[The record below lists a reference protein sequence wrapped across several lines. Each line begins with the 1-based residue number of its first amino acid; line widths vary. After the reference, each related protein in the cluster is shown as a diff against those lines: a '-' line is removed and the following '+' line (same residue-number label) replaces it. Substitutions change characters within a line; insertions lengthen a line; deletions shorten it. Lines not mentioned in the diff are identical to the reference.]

1 MMSWRLFNKGLLSR
15 SGVRYSIQLSIFQIY
30 RYSSSNPL
38 IIKKIG
44 PITCIGLNRPD
55 SKNRFS
61 IDLMKKLKEGI
72 ESFEED
78 ESSPVAVLYGERGNF
93 SYGYDLTE
101 FNENPKYFKEIEDV
115 ALIETFTSKPIVA
128 AVSGFAVGLAFDI
141 ALWCDFRIVEETAVM
156 GGYARKFGVPI
167 SDTVAKRLCYNL
179 GVNKA
184 LDLMLTGRV
193 LKSKEAL
200 ESGIATR
207 LVACGTGLGQAVS
220 FANSLANMPQ
230 ACLKAD
236 RAAIISFSKKYSDK
250 YARDIIMQTKS
261 SQKQIALEEAEKG
274 LYITESGDVRK
285 KDS

>member
-1 MMSWRLFNKGLLSR
+1 MSWRLLRKGLLP
-15 SGVRYSIQLSIFQIY
+15 VIAIQYSKQHTILQIF
-30 RYSSSNPL
+30 RYSSSNSL

-55 SKNRFS
+55 SKNRLN
-61 IDLMKKLKEGI
+61 INLVKKLKEAI
-72 ESFEED
+72 DSFEGD
-78 ESSPVAVLYGERGNF
+78 DSSPVAVLYGERGNF

-101 FNENPKYFKEIEDV
+101 FNENPKYFNEIEDV
-115 ALIETFTSKPIVA
+115 GLLETFTSKPIVA
-128 AVSGFAVGLAFDI
+128 AISGFAVGLAFDV

-167 SDTVAKRLCYNL
+167 SDTIARRLCYNL

-207 LVACGTGLGQAVS
+207 IVACGTGLGQAVN
-220 FANSLANMPQ
+220 FGNSLANMPQ

-236 RAAIISFSKKYSDK
+236 RTAIISFSKKYS
-250 YARDIIMQTKS
+250 AAHVNDILQIKETQRL
-261 SQKQIALEEAEKG
+261 IALEEAEKG
-274 LYITESGDVRK
+274 LYITESEDVRK

>member
-1 MMSWRLFNKGLLSR
+1 MSWRLFKKILLPVIR
-15 SGVRYSIQLSIFQIY
+15 VRYSEQLSIFPIC
-30 RYSSSNPL
+30 RYSSSNLL

-44 PITCIGLNRPD
+44 VITCIGLNRPD

-61 IDLMKKLKEGI
+61 VNLTKKLKEAV

-78 ESSPVAVLYGERGNF
+78 ELSPVAVLYGERGNF
-93 SYGYDLTE
+93 SYGYDVSE
-101 FNENPKYFKEIEDV
+101 FHENSKYFNEIEDI
-115 ALIETFTSKPIVA
+115 ALLETFTSKPIVA
-128 AVSGFAVGLAFDI
+128 AISGFAVGLAFDI

-167 SDTVAKRLCYNL
+167 SDAVAKRLCYNL

-207 LVACGTGLGQAVS
+207 VVACGTGLGQAVN

-236 RAAIISFSKKYSDK
+236 RAAILSFSKKYSTEHVK
-250 YARDIIMQTKS
+250 DIIMQIKCT
-261 SQKQIALEEAEKG
+261 QKQIALEEAEKG
-274 LYITESGDVRK
+274 LYITESEDVRK

>member
-115 ALIETFTSKPIVA
+115 VSKTNI
-128 AVSGFAVGLAFDI
+128 
-141 ALWCDFRIVEETAVM
+141 IVEETAVM